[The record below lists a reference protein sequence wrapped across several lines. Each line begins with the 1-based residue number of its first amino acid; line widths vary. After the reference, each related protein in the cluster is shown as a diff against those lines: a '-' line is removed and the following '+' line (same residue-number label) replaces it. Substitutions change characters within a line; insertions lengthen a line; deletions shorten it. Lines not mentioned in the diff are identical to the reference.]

1 MKKVLLILGAVLLG
15 TMIAIGGCKVQEK
28 SQKEQMLEIVKSD
41 EAKQI
46 YEKRL
51 KRIDSHAF
59 EKNGIIQSYKIDY
72 NSVKHHPMGGI
83 IVAIYVNDNKKYI
96 FSFTLNKKQDTGK
109 LYSEGGVNDP
119 IIIKQ
124 IEERDKNE

>member
-15 TMIAIGGCKVQEK
+15 IVLVIGGCKVQEK

-51 KRIDSHAF
+51 K
-59 EKNGIIQSYKIDY
+59 E
-72 NSVKHHPMGGI
+72 
-83 IVAIYVNDNKKYI
+83 
-96 FSFTLNKKQDTGK
+96 
-109 LYSEGGVNDP
+109 
-119 IIIKQ
+119 
-124 IEERDKNE
+124 